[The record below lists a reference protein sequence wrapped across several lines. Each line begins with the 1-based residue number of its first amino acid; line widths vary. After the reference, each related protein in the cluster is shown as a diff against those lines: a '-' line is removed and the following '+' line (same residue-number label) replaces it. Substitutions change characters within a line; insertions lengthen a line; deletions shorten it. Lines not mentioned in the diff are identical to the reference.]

1 MMETAPLTSLCNK
14 RGEFLLLVAPM
25 WTQGKLP
32 WSSSV
37 THKSRTWSTLFFF
50 CSCLHLSL
58 SRLLFS
64 MLQTQFYLLEH
75 LEAFRKCWLSSSF
88 RPAFANRAAFNTRR
102 LEWFALFALD
112 LKDDGYLLDKMCMC
126 LLKPTPGM
134 ILFFCHAGWSLATMF
149 LETSNDGSL
158 HTSLLPV
165 PALKYLYSKRVF
177 LVFKHPFV

>member
-1 MMETAPLTSLCNK
+1 MQQKRWIFAVSCTYVNPRKTAVKFQRDSQEQNLIYS
-14 RGEFLLLVAPM
+14 
-25 WTQGKLP
+25 
-32 WSSSV
+32 
-37 THKSRTWSTLFFF
+37 FFF

-88 RPAFANRAAFNTRR
+88 RPAFANRVAFNTRR

-149 LETSNDGSL
+149 LETSNDDSL